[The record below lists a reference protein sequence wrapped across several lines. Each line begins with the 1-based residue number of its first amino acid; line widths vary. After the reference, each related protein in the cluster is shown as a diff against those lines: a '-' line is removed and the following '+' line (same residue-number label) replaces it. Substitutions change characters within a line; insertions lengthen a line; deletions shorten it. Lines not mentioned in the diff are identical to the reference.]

1 MKQAAELERAFRTV
15 FRTLRQEVNK
25 LMGDEVTSNEF
36 TVLKLIADGP
46 KMASAISKELNVS
59 ASHITSVTDSLVR
72 KGYMTRSRSEN
83 DRRVVELVLTGTGK
97 ELVEKLEEKK
107 SAYLQAKFRSFTEEE
122 LDQLVKLFQKLM

>member
-1 MKQAAELERAFRTV
+1 
-15 FRTLRQEVNK
+15 
-25 LMGDEVTSNEF
+25 
-36 TVLKLIADGP
+36 
-46 KMASAISKELNVS
+46 
-59 ASHITSVTDSLVR
+59 
-72 KGYMTRSRSEN
+72 MTRSRSEN

>member
-83 DRRVVELVLTGTGK
+83 DRRVVELVLTGTGQ

-107 SAYLQAKFRSFTEEE
+107 IC
-122 LDQLVKLFQKLM
+122 LFAGKVPLFY